1 MDLIVDRVSR
11 IGHIFY
17 AERYTTFAVPIGI
30 YFAIHANIVGVGL
43 QIDAYGICVAV
54 VPIAIF
60 IELIATC
67 EELAI
72 TIKCEYVA
80 ISISTIV

>member
-1 MDLIVDRVSR
+1 MDLIVDGVSR

-43 QIDAYGICVAV
+43 QIDAYGICIAV

-60 IELIATC
+60 VELIATC